1 MRYARKLLIPLR
13 NNKINR
19 FNLVTMQ
26 QQGINV
32 FFHVILV
39 NYLHIYRFDPVTM
52 NTVSFCK
59 TKLSWSIFSFTNNYC
74 QVYIFIWD
82 TYHLL
87 HDLIYI
93 DLTLLPFCEAL
104 EVSSP
109 SPTTTAK
116 FGLMYLYRTLLS
128 PRTRP
133 WECTCSETTRQIH
146 VVTLYCVKMKI
157 HKKQMHRFVFLWL
170 FFFNH

>member
-1 MRYARKLLIPLR
+1 MQLLIWDMQGNYFNIPLR
-13 NNKINR
+13 DNKINS
-19 FNLVTMQ
+19 FNLVTTQ

-32 FFHVILV
+32 FLHVILV
-39 NYLHIYRFDPVTM
+39 NYLHIYGFDPVTI

-93 DLTLLPFCEAL
+93 DLTLLPWIL
-104 EVSSP
+104 
-109 SPTTTAK
+109 
-116 FGLMYLYRTLLS
+116 YLSVKHLKYLLLQQQLL
-128 PRTRP
+128 PN
-133 WECTCSETTRQIH
+133 
-146 VVTLYCVKMKI
+146 LG
-157 HKKQMHRFVFLWL
+157 
-170 FFFNH
+170 